1 MGWMIFIS
9 SCLRYSLLPLEREGK
24 DNRKIVWFD
33 GDEGNIH
40 VCPGYKARAEIL
52 HLSGCWNIIIGS
64 QFSRPM
70 MGLVYND
77 SVGAYLMSR
86 YGEIKD
92 NVWDRL
98 ISKVFSSD
106 STRIKT
112 LEARVK
118 KNRPN
123 DINWKT
129 GPALFSALLPEN
141 FYYEHKDVFI
151 NNGILIRGNI
161 TESIVGRSIRSI
173 VHMLCHHYGGKQIGS
188 QFISEGHQLTN
199 LFLEHIGFSV
209 GYRDCVMPSEESKV
223 KEIVEKNIV
232 EIEAELKVLA
242 PLAWNKNE
250 EIRNFYNQSR
260 QAKLDSIKII
270 GQEIIQNALKPDNA
284 LKIMADSGSKGKPTD
299 IAQIN
304 GIVGQQIVK
313 GKLPPLHFNKE
324 ASAFNPT
331 GEGTRF
337 LPYYDVVNEMR
348 PMKIENQGFVK
359 RPLGKGL
366 RPGQFVAHMM
376 ASRDSIIDIAL
387 GTADTGY
394 SHHTISKALEDLR
407 YSYNGTICGDQ
418 GNVVQYAGGGDS
430 YEPSEMMEVRVP
442 GYGNIWTPIDIPYL
456 MDMLNNED

>member
-1 MGWMIFIS
+1 
-9 SCLRYSLLPLEREGK
+9 
-24 DNRKIVWFD
+24 
-33 GDEGNIH
+33 
-40 VCPGYKARAEIL
+40 
-52 HLSGCWNIIIGS
+52 
-64 QFSRPM
+64 M

-92 NVWDRL
+92 NVWERL
-98 ISKVFSSD
+98 VSEVFSLD
-106 STRIKT
+106 NTRLET
-112 LEARVK
+112 LEARVR

-129 GPALFSALLPEN
+129 GPALFSALLPETFHYN
-141 FYYEHKDVFI
+141 YKDVFI
-151 NNGILIRGNI
+151 KNGVLIKGNI
-161 TESIVGRSIRSI
+161 TESVVGPSTKSI
-173 VHMLCHHYGGKQIGS
+173 VHMLCHHYGNQVGS
-188 QFISEGHQLTN
+188 QFISEGHHLTN
-199 LFLEHIGFSV
+199 RFIEYTGFSV
-209 GYRDCVMPSEESKV
+209 GYRDCVMPSGESKV
-223 KEIVEKNIV
+223 KEIVDKKII
-232 EIEAELKVLA
+232 EIETELKNLA
-242 PLAWNKNE
+242 PLAWNKNA
-250 EIRNFYNQSR
+250 EIRNFYNQTK
-260 QAKLDSIKII
+260 QAKLDAVKVI
-270 GQEIIQNALKPDNA
+270 GQEIIVSALKSDNA

-304 GIVGQQIVK
+304 GIVGQQFIK
-313 GKLPPLHFNKE
+313 GELPPLHFNKE
-324 ASAFNPT
+324 ASPFNPN

-348 PMKIENQGFVK
+348 SMKIENQGFVK
-359 RPLGKGL
+359 RPLGKGM

-418 GNVVQYAGGGDS
+418 GNVIQYAGGGDS
-430 YEPSEMMEVRVP
+430 YEPSEMMEVKVP

-456 MDMLNNED
+456 MDMLNDED